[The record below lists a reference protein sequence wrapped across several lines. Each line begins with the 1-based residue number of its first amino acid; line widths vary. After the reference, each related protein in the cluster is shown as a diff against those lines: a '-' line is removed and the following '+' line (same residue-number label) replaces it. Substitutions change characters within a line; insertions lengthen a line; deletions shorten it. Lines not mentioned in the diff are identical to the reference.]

1 MSSWDDLAL
10 ELRREAEEIFRAT
23 GEVIL
28 VAPTND
34 TAAALILASKM
45 RSLWV
50 SHIVEKNVIRWDTER
65 EYAFERIPEPP
76 TPLAKTLMRKVRC

>member
-1 MSSWDDLAL
+1 MSSWEDLAL

-28 VAPTND
+28 VAPTD
-34 TAAALILASKM
+34 DSAAGLTVASKT
-45 RSLWV
+45 RLLWV
-50 SHIVEKNVIRWDTER
+50 SHVVEKNVIRWDTER

-76 TPLAKTLMRKVRC
+76 TSLAKILMRKVRC